1 MSIIDEKGK
10 IGGKVNII
18 DLIVILVVLAAIAA
32 VVVLGG
38 RGSGVPGAQAEHII
52 YQVKV
57 EGVDADV
64 FKTIQSQI
72 PSQLV
77 ASEELQDGYVT
88 DVEGVLV
95 EEDDEARMEAA
106 ANGFNGYYVGLHPGQ
121 AGTYDVIFTIE
132 ANLADPVSSKIGTQE
147 IRVGWSHIVKTTTFV
162 LDHGTII
169 SREVV
174 PPEG

>member
-72 PSQLV
+72 PGELV

-132 ANLADPVSSKIGTQE
+132 ANLADP
-147 IRVGWSHIVKTTTFV
+147 GWSHIVKTTTFV

>member
-10 IGGKVNII
+10 LGGKINII
-18 DLIVILVVLAAIAA
+18 DLIVILVILAAIAA

-38 RGSGVPGAQAEHII
+38 RGSGAQDAQAEHII
-52 YQVKV
+52 YKVKV
-57 EGVDADV
+57 EGVDPDV
-64 FKTIQSQI
+64 YKTIQSQI
-72 PSQLV
+72 PGQLV

-95 EEDDEARMEAA
+95 EEDDEGRMEAA
-106 ANGFNGYYVGLHPGQ
+106 SNGYNGYYVGLRPGQ
-121 AGTYDVIFTIE
+121 AGTYDVVFTIE
-132 ANLADPVSSKIGTQE
+132 ANLADPISSKIGTQE